1 MAKTQEELDLIKG
14 QLTAQ
19 YGKVYTIEI
28 PVDEDEDE
36 VRTIFLKKF
45 DRATLSVV
53 QKLASGTDSL
63 KAVETFIK
71 NTYIGGDDIN
81 EIMNNLDMIRS
92 LESVVVDLISV
103 KRAIIKKN

>member
-14 QLTAQ
+14 QLTSQ

-28 PVDEDEDE
+28 PADEDEME
-36 VRTIFLKKF
+36 IRTIFLKKF

-53 QKLASGTDSL
+53 QKLAPNDSL

-81 EIMNNLDMIRS
+81 EIMNNLDMLRS
-92 LESVVVDLISV
+92 LESVVVELISV